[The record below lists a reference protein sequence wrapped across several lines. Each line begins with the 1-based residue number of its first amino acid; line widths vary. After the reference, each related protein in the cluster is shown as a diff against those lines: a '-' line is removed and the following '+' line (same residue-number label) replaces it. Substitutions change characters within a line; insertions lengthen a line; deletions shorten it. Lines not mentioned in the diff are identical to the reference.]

1 MIQEK
6 MILEV
11 KTAEGVLRADLI
23 RSNRRTLAIQ
33 VHADGHVI
41 VRAPARL
48 AKKEVVRFLEE
59 HREWIRQKQETLQNR
74 VEKKRQTRARYGIPA
89 YETLSDME
97 KCRIRVHFLERLR
110 LYAPQMGVTYNRVTI
125 RNQKGRWGSCSAQG
139 NLNFNYRL
147 HYLPEELLDYVVV
160 HELAHRIHMDHSP
173 AFWAVVE
180 KFHPDYRNSQKKLK
194 EIGIE
199 P

>member
-1 MIQEK
+1 LET
-6 MILEV
+6 LEV
-11 KTAEGVLRADLI
+11 KTAEGLLCADLI
-23 RSNRRTLAIQ
+23 RSSRKTLAIQ
-33 VHADGHVI
+33 VHADGRVI
-41 VRAPARL
+41 VRAPSRL

-59 HREWIRQKQETLQNR
+59 HSEWIRQKQETLWNR
-74 VEKKRQTRARYGIPA
+74 AEKKRQTRARYDIPA
-89 YETLSDME
+89 YESLSDME
-97 KCRIRVHFLERLR
+97 KCRIRVHVLERLR

-180 KFHPDYRNSQKKLK
+180 TYHPDYRNSQKKLK